1 MAYAPRRRGGIA
13 KEVASFATAFTQGMK
28 LFSDDDRGGRAR
40 ARDPYS
46 DESIS
51 KGDDR
56 LGSTGALGKFFGM
69 GKDELS
75 DLDRGI
81 LAVNKKIDLAR
92 SRGEVEKLQK

>member
-13 KEVASFATAFTQGMK
+13 KEVASFATAFAQGMK
-28 LFSDDDRGGRAR
+28 LFSDDDRRGGRS
-40 ARDPYS
+40 RDPYS

-75 DLDRGI
+75 GIDRGI
-81 LAVNKKIDLAR
+81 DVNDRKIDLAIK
-92 SRGEVEKLQK
+92 GG